1 MSKMD
6 LLYKVM
12 NTLITVSLEPPAAV
26 EDGGQPVDG
35 SKVDSPKDLLWRTR
49 FAAVLRQAAATKIL
63 VQVSYPK
70 RLSKGLTIPACDGS
84 ETLAN
89 AKKVFKG
96 CIDRNFENWGTNKP
110 GVATGEVL
118 VDAHRMSNGS
128 SYSGI
133 FGAFG
138 PDMDKLCFTQH
149 QIQAFCKKYNKWMS
163 TESLSTFFLF
173 KVDQQ
178 FFVASVHAY
187 SGGWDISVSRFEH
200 YGILRTYT
208 HRAVIPQLTH

>member
-6 LLYKVM
+6 LLYQVM
-12 NTLITVSLEPPAAV
+12 NALITVSLEPPEPAPTAV
-26 EDGGQPVDG
+26 N
-35 SKVDSPKDLLWRTR
+35 KVDSKQDLLWKTR
-49 FAAVLRQAAATKIL
+49 FAEVLRKAMATKIL
-63 VQVSYPK
+63 LQVSYPK
-70 RLSKGLTIPACDGS
+70 RLSKGLTIPACDGT
-84 ETLAN
+84 ETLAK

-110 GVATGEVL
+110 GVATDEVL
-118 VDAHRMSNGS
+118 VDAHRMSSGA
-128 SYSGI
+128 SYAGI
-133 FGAFG
+133 FGSFS
-138 PDMDKLCFTQH
+138 PDMDKLCLTQH

-173 KVDQQ
+173 KVEEQ

-187 SGGWDISVSRFEH
+187 SGGWDISASRFEH

-208 HRAVIPQLTH
+208 HRAVIPQLAS